1 MVLRVRGIV
10 LPEREERSLLIDGG
24 VLREGPAAAADT
36 VVDGGW
42 LVPGL
47 VDVHTHPGAE
57 RPGDPFDESL
67 LRQHLADHAAAGV
80 LLIRAPGS
88 AARIPGWA
96 HDGDG
101 LPRVRS
107 AGPWLATPGRFF
119 PGWGRRVAEEDL
131 AAAAVQEAAAAQKA
145 AAAAQ
150 DAAGAAP
157 GPAPQRRATPR
168 PHRDPAPHT
177 RLPRRRRGL
186 PRRDW
191 PPHPALHPCWAP
203 PRLAPSRGRHSSP
216 ARTAP
221 RPAQLPAVTA
231 PSAGATPAAGWCKVI
246 GDWAWDEPPVPLA
259 VLREVTT
266 AVHAIGG
273 KVSVHAQTAAGC
285 ANAVAAGVDSLEH
298 GMHLDPG
305 LLDQMAAQGT
315 ALVPTL
321 SAFAGAAFQ
330 VRAGE
335 PGPRRDSYLAG
346 WAAMP
351 PTARAAYEAGVTV
364 LAGTDTHPCGTV
376 AEEVERLMSAG
387 LPREAAVGAAS
398 WTARAWLGLPGL
410 ADGAPADLVVFD
422 EDPVAHPDVLHHPR
436 RVILRGQILA

>member
-1 MVLRVRGIV
+1 MVLHVRGTV
-10 LPEREERSLLIDGG
+10 LPEREERSLWIDGG
-24 VLREGPAAAADT
+24 VFREGPAAGADT

-88 AARIPGWA
+88 AARIPDWA
-96 HDGDG
+96 HDADD

-107 AGPWLATPGRFF
+107 AGPWLATPAGSSRA
-119 PGWGRRVAEEDL
+119 GDGTSRR
-131 AAAAVQEAAAAQKA
+131 
-145 AAAAQ
+145 
-150 DAAGAAP
+150 
-157 GPAPQRRATPR
+157 RTSPR
-168 PHRDPAPHT
+168 PRCRRPPPHRRPSWP
-177 RLPRRRRGL
+177 RKGPPPRRRPLRPAPPHRGL
-186 PRRDW
+186 V
-191 PPHPALHPCWAP
+191 
-203 PRLAPSRGRHSSP
+203 
-216 ARTAP
+216 
-221 RPAQLPAVTA
+221 QI
-231 PSAGATPAAGWCKVI
+231 I

-259 VLREVTT
+259 VLREVTS
-266 AVHAIGG
+266 AVHGIGG

-285 ANAVAAGVDSLEH
+285 AHAVVAGADSLEH

-321 SAFAGAAFQ
+321 SAFAASAFR
-330 VRAGE
+330 VRAGD

-376 AEEVERLMSAG
+376 AEEVERLISAG

-436 RVILRGQILA
+436 RVILRGQVLA

>member
-1 MVLRVRGIV
+1 MVLHVRGTV
-10 LPEREERSLLIDGG
+10 LPEREERSLWIDGG
-24 VLREGPAAAADT
+24 VLREEPVACADT
-36 VVDGGW
+36 VADGGW

-57 RPGDPFDESL
+57 RPGDPFDESVL
-67 LRQHLADHAAAGV
+67 HRHLADHAAAGV

-96 HDGDG
+96 HDADG

-119 PGWGRRVAEEDL
+119 PGWGRHVTEAEL
-131 AAAAVQEAAAAQKA
+131 TGAAVQEAAAAP
-145 AAAAQ
+145 
-150 DAAGAAP
+150 P
-157 GPAPQRRATPR
+157 GP
-168 PHRDPAPHT
+168 
-177 RLPRRRRGL
+177 
-186 PRRDW
+186 
-191 PPHPALHPCWAP
+191 
-203 PRLAPSRGRHSSP
+203 
-216 ARTAP
+216 
-221 RPAQLPAVTA
+221 
-231 PSAGATPAAGWCKVI
+231 AGWCKII

-259 VLREVTT
+259 VLREVTS

-273 KVSVHAQTAAGC
+273 QVSVHAQTAAGC

-321 SAFAGAAFQ
+321 NALAASAFR

-335 PGPRRDSYLAG
+335 PGARRDAYLAG

-351 PTARAAYEAGVTV
+351 RTARAAYEAGVTV

-376 AEEVERLMSAG
+376 AEEVERLISAG
-387 LPREAAVGAAS
+387 LPRAAAVGAAS

-410 ADGAPADLVVFD
+410 TDGAAADLVVFD